1 MSSIQL
7 RSSNFSLNRTN
18 SISPYETNLNDTM
31 ENLKFMARRDVGL
44 FEKLSND
51 IVGTFWG
58 LRTQLSTSLDIISV
72 YLKGQKLL
80 YIEAKTYAESSLN
93 MLMVPAICISAIS
106 SILSASADTNRIIVA
121 VIMGFNS
128 FILAMI
134 SYLKL
139 DAKAETFRVTAY
151 KFDKLQTKCEFYGGK
166 VLYAPT
172 DASAETLTHD
182 LYSFIESIEKEIHDI
197 KEVNQFIIPQKIR
210 YLYPKLYSI
219 NIFSEI
225 KKLRNIECVYIQEL
239 NNIYGELYELDKDN
253 LVNYSAEVH
262 NKKKKGLEDKKR
274 IIIKQ
279 IIAHRDR
286 YLEIDEELTEEIN
299 DYIENR
305 GCCNSYCQKIKG
317 VGDDENAH
325 KRTIHQII
333 EETLKTCDDK
343 VIEID
348 KEYTQK
354 YSEYITKRNKS
365 LRKNM
370 NMDIDDIG
378 TDYNDN
384 MNDLSNINQLE
395 LYNNTPDNSQ
405 PSTPRSISLNDV
417 SSKDLRI
424 EIEKN
429 NDNTTQ
435 NNYNNCKIM

>member
-151 KFDKLQTKCEFYGGK
+151 KFDKLQTKCEFYAGK
-166 VLYAPT
+166 ILYAPSNS
-172 DASAETLTHD
+172 DEVVLTNE
-182 LYSFIESIEKEIHDI
+182 LYNFIQSIEKEIHDI
-197 KEVNQFIIPQKIR
+197 KE
-210 YLYPKLYSI
+210 
-219 NIFSEI
+219 
-225 KKLRNIECVYIQEL
+225 
-239 NNIYGELYELDKDN
+239 
-253 LVNYSAEVH
+253 
-262 NKKKKGLEDKKR
+262 
-274 IIIKQ
+274 
-279 IIAHRDR
+279 
-286 YLEIDEELTEEIN
+286 
-299 DYIENR
+299 
-305 GCCNSYCQKIKG
+305 
-317 VGDDENAH
+317 
-325 KRTIHQII
+325 
-333 EETLKTCDDK
+333 
-343 VIEID
+343 
-348 KEYTQK
+348 EYQ
-354 YSEYITKRNKS
+354 
-365 LRKNM
+365 
-370 NMDIDDIG
+370 
-378 TDYNDN
+378 
-384 MNDLSNINQLE
+384 
-395 LYNNTPDNSQ
+395 
-405 PSTPRSISLNDV
+405 
-417 SSKDLRI
+417 
-424 EIEKN
+424 
-429 NDNTTQ
+429 
-435 NNYNNCKIM
+435 

>member
-1 MSSIQL
+1 
-7 RSSNFSLNRTN
+7 
-18 SISPYETNLNDTM
+18 
-31 ENLKFMARRDVGL
+31 
-44 FEKLSND
+44 
-51 IVGTFWG
+51 
-58 LRTQLSTSLDIISV
+58 
-72 YLKGQKLL
+72 
-80 YIEAKTYAESSLN
+80 
-93 MLMVPAICISAIS
+93 
-106 SILSASADTNRIIVA
+106 
-121 VIMGFNS
+121 MGFNS
-128 FILAMI
+128 FLLAMI

-429 NDNTTQ
+429 NDNTTP

>member
-1 MSSIQL
+1 
-7 RSSNFSLNRTN
+7 
-18 SISPYETNLNDTM
+18 
-31 ENLKFMARRDVGL
+31 
-44 FEKLSND
+44 
-51 IVGTFWG
+51 
-58 LRTQLSTSLDIISV
+58 
-72 YLKGQKLL
+72 
-80 YIEAKTYAESSLN
+80 
-93 MLMVPAICISAIS
+93 
-106 SILSASADTNRIIVA
+106 
-121 VIMGFNS
+121 
-128 FILAMI
+128 MI

-151 KFDKLQTKCEFYGGK
+151 KFDKLQTKCEFYAGK

-182 LYSFIESIEKEIHDI
+182 LYSFIEAIEKEIHDI

-253 LVNYSAEVH
+253 LLNYSAEVH

-305 GCCNSYCQKIKG
+305 GCCNSCCKKIKG
-317 VGDDENAH
+317 TNDDNAH
-325 KRTIHQII
+325 KRNIHQII
-333 EETLKTCDDK
+333 ADTLKTCDDK
-343 VIEID
+343 VTEID
-348 KEYTQK
+348 KEYTKK
-354 YSEYITKRNKS
+354 YSEYITKRNRS
-365 LRKNM
+365 LRNNM
-370 NMDIDDIG
+370 GELVEYIPDNNNEQHIIDI
-378 TDYNDN
+378 
-384 MNDLSNINQLE
+384 SNQDE
-395 LYNNTPDNSQ
+395 LYDYTEEEDTTS
-405 PSTPRSISLNDV
+405 RSLEYNDV

-429 NDNTTQ
+429 NDINVK
-435 NNYNNCKIM
+435 NNYVGCMIT

>member
-7 RSSNFSLNRTN
+7 RSSNFSLNRTKCV
-18 SISPYETNLNDTM
+18 SQDESNLNQTM
-31 ENLKFMARRDVGL
+31 ENLKYMARRDVGL

-93 MLMVPAICISAIS
+93 MLMIPAICISAIS
-106 SILSASADTNRIIVA
+106 SILSASDDTNRIIVA

-128 FILAMI
+128 FLLAMI

-151 KFDKLQTKCEFYGGK
+151 KFDKLQTKCEFYAGK

-182 LYSFIESIEKEIHDI
+182 LYSFIEAIEKEIHDI

-239 NNIYGELYELDKDN
+239 NNIYCELYELDRDN

-305 GCCNSYCQKIKG
+305 GCCNSCCKKII
-317 VGDDENAH
+317 VDDNAH
-325 KRTIHQII
+325 KRNIHQII
-333 EETLKTCDDK
+333 ADTLKTCDDK
-343 VIEID
+343 VTEID
-348 KEYTQK
+348 KEYTKK
-354 YSEYITKRNKS
+354 YSEYITKRNRS
-365 LRKNM
+365 LRNNNM
-370 NMDIDDIG
+370 GELMEYIPDNNEEHSIDI
-378 TDYNDN
+378 
-384 MNDLSNINQLE
+384 SNQDE
-395 LYNNTPDNSQ
+395 LYDYTEEDT
-405 PSTPRSISLNDV
+405 TPRSLLDEANEEGNDI
-417 SSKDLRI
+417 SSKELRI

-429 NDNTTQ
+429 DNNDVK
-435 NNYNNCKIM
+435 NNYVGCIVM